1 MVRLCCQDRNCTP
14 SPSQWQRVPGHACDP
29 SGAPLTQLPRGG
41 SHRSSGGW
49 HMPAPTTQA
58 ATETAAEARRSP
70 RNAGDSAHL
79 SPWPTVAHP
88 APAAE
93 AEHTGRSPGDRV
105 CLTPLPRG
113 ASQPTPL
120 PQVQQQRRRK
130 PAPATTMVEPCPTG
144 LTGSLRGRR
153 RCPAEESSRSQ
164 GVSNP
169 QKDLT
174 QLGSQTTLKRF

>member
-113 ASQPTPL
+113 ASAQP
-120 PQVQQQRRRK
+120 Q
-130 PAPATTMVEPCPTG
+130 CP
-144 LTGSLRGRR
+144 RH
-153 RCPAEESSRSQ
+153 SSRGGTAPTSE
-164 GVSNP
+164 VAALAAPPPCRDDWLSKRKVEKAP
-169 QKDLT
+169 QRAARLRESAIPRK
-174 QLGSQTTLKRF
+174 S